1 LLSACVR
8 KIVIVPIGR
17 SSSHIGGEGMPPNV
31 LLVPAVLLTVPPKL
45 VLPNTGTLSE
55 YEYVGRSRHAL
66 AAPQANK
73 SGTNQRDLNIL
84 RPSPPTRVAQP
95 IRRAT

>member
-1 LLSACVR
+1 M
-8 KIVIVPIGR
+8 VPTGR
-17 SSSHIGGEGMPPNV
+17 SSSHIGSGGIPPKV
-31 LLVPAVLLTVPPKL
+31 PLVPAVLLTVPPKL

-73 SGTNQRDLNIL
+73 SGTNQRDRNIFDRL
-84 RPSPPTRVAQP
+84 P
-95 IRRAT
+95 RRD